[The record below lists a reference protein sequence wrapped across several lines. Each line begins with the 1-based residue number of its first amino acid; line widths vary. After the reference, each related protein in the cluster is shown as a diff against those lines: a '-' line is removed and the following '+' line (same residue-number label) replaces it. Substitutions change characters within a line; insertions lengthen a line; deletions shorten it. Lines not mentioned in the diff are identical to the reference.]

1 MAPNGGSQK
10 DALVAP
16 RVLDDGVL
24 RIDIDGIL
32 VARLN
37 EMHAM
42 VAAEAVR
49 NDEMYTASAARI
61 AANATRSDKISAM
74 FAASAARFDET
85 SAMFAA
91 SDARIDALNVRL
103 DAVRTNTTP

>member
-49 NDEMYTASAARI
+49 NDEMYTASATRI
-61 AANATRSDKISAM
+61 DKISAM

-91 SDARIDALNVRL
+91 SAARIDALNVRL
-103 DAVRTNTTP
+103 DAVSTNTTP